1 MSKTKPAFE
10 HPSTGGDEDNTDLE
24 TLQARIDMSMSYA
37 QDLVS
42 SWIEPNKAATTSRSY
57 DIEKELKEYMKRP
70 LRLGVGAS
78 IPEENNMSREEARL
92 KGRLRAKMKT
102 KRSFDEVDK
111 RKSASDDEEE
121 SKAGVIKKKTKFD
134 PFASMSR
141 SNKKSRATPASQE
154 STEEPLN
161 VGGDVTRKPSPVKS
175 AVSPVSQLQ
184 DTGSKEVGSMDS
196 TAAKLSKS
204 EALDQVTQ
212 AGTAQVRQPNHTIE
226 ASFTSPSKVAVLNLD
241 GPPPSEDDRTVTQA
255 NNQSRKKKRR
265 RRKKKNALNQENERQ
280 GHTDVHVLTLTDPGE
295 QGR

>member
-10 HPSTGGDEDNTDLE
+10 HPSTGGDEDNADLE

-42 SWIEPNKAATTSRSY
+42 SWIEPNKVATTSRSY
-57 DIEKELKEYMKRP
+57 DVEKELKEYMKRP
-70 LRLGVGAS
+70 LRYEHCIRSAARPYLPRLGVGAS

-121 SKAGVIKKKTKFD
+121 SKAGVIKKKTKID

-141 SNKKSRATPASQE
+141 LNKKSRSHPSSRATPASQE
-154 STEEPLN
+154 STEEPFN
-161 VGGDVTRKPSPVKS
+161 VGGDVARKPSPVKP

-184 DTGSKEVGSMDS
+184 DTGSKEVDSMNS

-212 AGTAQVRQPNHTIE
+212 AGTAQVRQPSHTIE
-226 ASFTSPSKVAVLNLD
+226 GVLFYRFTLRVYQVRQLLSHLH
-241 GPPPSEDDRTVTQA
+241 
-255 NNQSRKKKRR
+255 RK
-265 RRKKKNALNQENERQ
+265 
-280 GHTDVHVLTLTDPGE
+280 
-295 QGR
+295 

>member
-1 MSKTKPAFE
+1 MSKTKPALE
-10 HPSTGGDEDNTDLE
+10 HPSTGGDEDNADLE

-42 SWIEPNKAATTSRSY
+42 SWIEPNKVATTSRSY
-57 DIEKELKEYMKRP
+57 DVEKELKEYMKRP

-121 SKAGVIKKKTKFD
+121 SKAGVIKKKTKID

-141 SNKKSRATPASQE
+141 SNKKSRSYPSSRATPASQE

-161 VGGDVTRKPSPVKS
+161 VGGDVARKPSPVKS
-175 AVSPVSQLQ
+175 AFSPVSQLQ
-184 DTGSKEVGSMDS
+184 DTGSKEVDSMDS

-212 AGTAQVRQPNHTIE
+212 AGTAQVRQPSHTIE
-226 ASFTSPSKVAVLNLD
+226 GVLFYRFTLRVYQVRQLLSHLH
-241 GPPPSEDDRTVTQA
+241 
-255 NNQSRKKKRR
+255 RK
-265 RRKKKNALNQENERQ
+265 
-280 GHTDVHVLTLTDPGE
+280 
-295 QGR
+295 